1 MFGLLESCILNK
13 VNFGE
18 YIEDVLTRI
27 LFGEEGDESFFVARR
42 LMPRSCHVTMFAVM
56 KMARMLSSLS
66 MPPKVK
72 E

>member
-1 MFGLLESCILNK
+1 MYLLAYCL
-13 VNFGE
+13 
-18 YIEDVLTRI
+18 
-27 LFGEEGDESFFVARR
+27 ARKETSR
-42 LMPRSCHVTMFAVM
+42 FCHVTMFAVM